1 MLFSANCVIINIH
14 SHIYIHYLCVCGHL
28 YGRGDGPIDKYVF
41 SIRFGFGFYNV
52 RPEPLDS
59 RLISPIGL
67 FCLLPPSG
75 RATLPSLSFYP
86 APFLSPFALSRSF
99 PISHYDSLGRLTTIA
114 TRVSQVPQRKGKR
127 KVETAPRGGNWQERE
142 GERGIGCREARKRL
156 LLIYGH

>member
-1 MLFSANCVIINIH
+1 M
-14 SHIYIHYLCVCGHL
+14 CGHL

-75 RATLPSLSFYP
+75 RATLPSLSLSLSTRLPSFP
-86 APFLSPFALSRSF
+86 PLPSVVLFLS
-99 PISHYDSLGRLTTIA
+99 LTMT
-114 TRVSQVPQRKGKR
+114 
-127 KVETAPRGGNWQERE
+127 
-142 GERGIGCREARKRL
+142 L
-156 LLIYGH
+156 

>member
-1 MLFSANCVIINIH
+1 MCYYKYTLSYIYTLLVCVWA
-14 SHIYIHYLCVCGHL
+14 
-28 YGRGDGPIDKYVF
+28 
-41 SIRFGFGFYNV
+41 
-52 RPEPLDS
+52 PLW
-59 RLISPIGL
+59 
-67 FCLLPPSG
+67 SG
-75 RATLPSLSFYP
+75 RRSDRQVRVFDTFRLWLLQCAPRATRQSPYQSHRTVLFAAPVWPRDAPFSLSLSTPLPS
-86 APFLSPFALSRSF
+86 FALSRSF